1 MIRAIGRYTIGFI
14 SEVGSVT
21 LLMMQTIRAFFHRP
35 FPLANLFEQMV
46 KIGWNSLP
54 VTFFT
59 ALATGAILSLQTGYA
74 LMSQMKG
81 SEQFVGGVVALAVAR
96 ELGPVLC
103 ALMVGGRAGSGITAE
118 IGTMKVTE
126 QIDAL
131 YTLSA
136 DPIKF
141 LVVPRVLAGFIML
154 PVLTIFTDFVAI
166 IGGMLV
172 GVLELGVNETQY
184 LRTTLDFI
192 SMKDVSIGLIKSL
205 VFGIII
211 TLLSSYQGFRTGGG
225 AEGVGKATTRAVVI
239 VSMSILF
246 WDYALSSLLSDL
258 FF

>member
-1 MIRAIGRYTIGFI
+1 MIRAVGRVTIRFV
-14 SEVGSVT
+14 SEIGSVT
-21 LLMMQTIRAFFHRP
+21 LLLAKTLRSAFQRP

-46 KIGWNSLP
+46 KIGWDSLP

-103 ALMVGGRAGSGITAE
+103 AIMIGGRAGSGITAE

-136 DPIKF
+136 DPVQY
-141 LVVPRVLAGFIML
+141 LVLPRLIAGVVML

-166 IGGMLV
+166 IGGMVV
-172 GVLELGVNETQY
+172 GVFELGVNETQY
-184 LRTTLDFI
+184 LHTTLDFI
-192 SMKDVSIGLIKSL
+192 SMNDVSIGLIKSV

-225 AEGVGKATTRAVVI
+225 AEGVGKSTTRAVVV

-246 WDYALSSLLSDL
+246 WDYVLTSMLSDA
-258 FF
+258 FM